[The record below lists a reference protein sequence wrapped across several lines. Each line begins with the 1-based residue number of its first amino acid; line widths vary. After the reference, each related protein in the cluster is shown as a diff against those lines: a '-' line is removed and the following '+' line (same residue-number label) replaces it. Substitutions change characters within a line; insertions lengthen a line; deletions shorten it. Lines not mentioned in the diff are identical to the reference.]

1 MAHPSSEA
9 DSPAAK
15 RSHNPAKGWAAS
27 TLQSLQFSD
36 YRLIWIGSLLA
47 FTAFHMMIM
56 AQSVVAFDLTGDN
69 RSVGAVFFGL
79 GIAMLLLNPFG
90 GAVADRFSKRF
101 LVIVTHIVIGTVA
114 LLTAVLLLLD
124 ALNVFFLASGAF
136 VLGSMFAFLGPA
148 RTALAGDAVAS
159 EHVGN
164 AMALLQVAQSVA
176 RVGGPFIGGAL
187 LAWSLVGAAGTF
199 LFIASIFIFVIA
211 AFSRLPPSKPR
222 RNIHETSVLIDVRL
236 GIRHIAERPALLH
249 TVTSFH
255 IVTILGMVYMVLMP
269 GFAKDVLHT
278 GTAGIG
284 VMFGVAAAGGLVLS
298 LAVASLADSHRASL
312 FMSLSGLGLGLSLI
326 LLGLAPSFELAL
338 LVMVLVGG
346 ATGAFHTLSN
356 ALAMRLTSIEFFG
369 RVIGLVYLS
378 WGLNALMSLPYGLL
392 ADVIGERAVLSG
404 VGAVLSFVVVILFL
418 WSQRIK
424 SGDRAPAT
432 RVEQTTPAPSA

>member
-1 MAHPSSEA
+1 MAHSSSDA
-9 DSPAAK
+9 NSKTSRLGA
-15 RSHNPAKGWAAS
+15 NPARGWAAS
-27 TLQSLQFSD
+27 TLQSLQFPE
-36 YRLIWIGSLLA
+36 YRLIWIGSILA
-47 FTAFHMMIM
+47 FTAFHMMVT
-56 AQSVVAFDLTGDN
+56 ALAVVAFDLTGDN

-114 LLTAVLLLLD
+114 LITAILLLFD

-136 VLGSMFAFLGPA
+136 VLGSMFAFLGPT

-159 EHVGN
+159 EHIGN
-164 AMALLQVAQSVA
+164 AMALLQVAQNVA

-222 RNIHETSVLIDVRL
+222 RNIRETSVLTDVRL
-236 GIRHIAERPALLH
+236 GIRHIVERPALLH
-249 TVTSFH
+249 AVTSFH
-255 IVTILGMVYMVLMP
+255 LVTILGMVYMVLMP

-298 LAVASLADSHRASL
+298 LAVASLADSHRTSL
-312 FMSLSGLGLGLSLI
+312 FMAVSGLGLGLSLI
-326 LLGLAPSFELAL
+326 LLGFAPNFELAL
-338 LVMVLVGG
+338 LVMILVGG

-356 ALAMRLTSIEFFG
+356 ALAIRLTDIEFFG
-369 RVIGLVYLS
+369 RVIGIVYLS
-378 WGLNALMSLPYGLL
+378 WGLNALMSLPYGLM
-392 ADVIGERAVLSG
+392 ADVIGERVVLSG
-404 VGAVLSFVVVILFL
+404 VGAVLSCIVVILFL
-418 WSQRIK
+418 WSQRIE
-424 SGDRAPAT
+424 SRDGTSAARIEPAT
-432 RVEQTTPAPSA
+432 SAPSA